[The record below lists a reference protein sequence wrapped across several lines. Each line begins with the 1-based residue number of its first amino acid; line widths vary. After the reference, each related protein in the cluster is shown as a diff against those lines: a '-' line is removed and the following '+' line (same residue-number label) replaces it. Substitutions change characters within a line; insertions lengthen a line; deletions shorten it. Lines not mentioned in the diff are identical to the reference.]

1 MTAFIELPVLAREW
15 ISLWLA
21 TVLFLACAAT
31 FRLFSQKTFRLAI
44 PSCFVLLASYIL
56 LQWCSDIAICNV
68 RGLIPPHSSVLID
81 GTSCIWL
88 LLITVLLTVL
98 SGCFLWYAHQWDKTN
113 PSVSSLKE
121 GIDNLPSGLCWY
133 YEDGTVALR
142 NHVMEQLCT
151 KITKE
156 KLYDGNVLKEA
167 LLRHMDDR
175 RMMLLTDGTVW
186 SVVFSTVEKDGIL
199 LYEIC
204 AYHVTEEYKTTLLL
218 QEKQRQARLANEKL
232 TKYSRELAQMI
243 TAGEILSAKVRIHDE
258 LGQALLLTKK
268 YLLCGGTEEDREKLL
283 YVLRKNNTLM
293 EKHPDKSGKSYL
305 NMIREAA
312 FDMGVTLVIEGK
324 MPSKTE
330 IGDIIT
336 TAIHE
341 NLTNTI
347 RHAQGNEMRVKI
359 SNDHGF
365 CTAEFTNN
373 GKIPTAPIEER
384 GGLSMLRALV
394 EAVGGKMEIEHEP
407 QYKMTLRF
415 ELLAEDAG
423 RRTR

>member
-1 MTAFIELPVLAREW
+1 MNTFIELPATVRGL
-15 ISLWLA
+15 ISLWFVAL
-21 TVLFLACAAT
+21 LFLACAAT

-44 PSCFVLLASYIL
+44 PACFVLLTSYIL
-56 LQWCSDIAICNV
+56 LQWCSDIAICND

-88 LLITVLLTVL
+88 LLIAAFLTALTVY
-98 SGCFLWYAHQWDKTN
+98 FLWYAHRWDKMN

-121 GIDNLPSGLCWY
+121 GIDDLPSGLCWY
-133 YEDGTVALR
+133 YEDGVVALR
-142 NHVMEQLCT
+142 NHVMEQLCS
-151 KITKE
+151 KITNE

-167 LLRHMDDR
+167 LLRHIDDHS
-175 RMMLLTDGTVW
+175 MMLLPDGTVW
-186 SVVFSTVEKDGIL
+186 SVVFSTVEKDGFL
-199 LYEIC
+199 LNEIC
-204 AYHVTEEYKTTLLL
+204 AHNMTEEYKTTLRL
-218 QEKQRQARLANEKL
+218 QEKQKQAELANEKL

-258 LGQALLLTKK
+258 LGQTLLLTKK
-268 YLLCGGTEEDREKLL
+268 YLLCGGTEEDRKKLL

-347 RHAQGNEMRVKI
+347 RHAQGNEMQVKI
-359 SNDHGF
+359 ANDHGF

-373 GKIPTAPIEER
+373 GKIPAGPIEER

-407 QYKMTLRF
+407 QYKMTLCF
-415 ELLAEDAG
+415 EFSA
-423 RRTR
+423 